1 MTAADR
7 FVNQIINFTDYC
19 DEFYTIET
27 GMYRIAKREDILD
40 AVLKF
45 VTQTNL
51 DVAFDSFDREA
62 VRVVLE
68 TGEVPTR
75 ENPRIF

>member
-1 MTAADR
+1 
-7 FVNQIINFTDYC
+7 
-19 DEFYTIET
+19 
-27 GMYRIAKREDILD
+27 MYRIAKREDILD